1 MTVSTE
7 PMPSLSLPSPAKIN
21 LFLHITGQRDNGY
34 HDLQTIFQL
43 LDFGD
48 NLTFYPNESG
58 KIHLNGNIDGVDEK
72 NNLIVRAAKLLQ
84 SSTGCSKGCTIE
96 LDKKLPLGA
105 GLGGGSSNA
114 ATSLVALNA
123 LWECGLA
130 TDVLAELGKKLGADV
145 PVFIYG
151 QSAFA
156 EGIGEILTP
165 MELPK
170 KWFLVVTPDCQV
182 STEEIFS
189 HPQLTRN
196 SSPIKIRALSEGQ
209 YRNDC
214 QKVVVSLY
222 PAVEKALKWAENFAA
237 PLMTGTGASVFC
249 SFDNQAEAN
258 RALAELP
265 EKWSGFV
272 AKSMNSS
279 SLHLKL
285 SEFFTGA
292 WPSG

>member
-1 MTVSTE
+1 MTVSTK

-34 HDLQTIFQL
+34 HDLQTIYQL

-48 NLTFYPNESG
+48 NLIFHPNESG

-84 SSTGCSKGCTIE
+84 SSTGSSKGCTIE
-96 LDKKLPLGA
+96 LEKKLPLGA

-114 ATSLVALNA
+114 ATSLVALNS
-123 LWECGLA
+123 LWECGLE
-130 TDVLAELGKKLGADV
+130 TDILAELGEKLGADV

-165 MELPK
+165 MLLPK

-182 STEEIFS
+182 STKEIFS

-196 SSPIKIRALSEGQ
+196 SSPIKIRDLSVGQ
-209 YRNDC
+209 CKNDC
-214 QKVVVSLY
+214 QTIVASLY
-222 PAVEKALKWAENFAA
+222 PAVEKALKWAENFAV

-258 RALAELP
+258 RALAEVP

-272 AKSMNSS
+272 AESMNKS

-292 WPSG
+292 SPSG

>member
-114 ATSLVALNA
+114 AVSYTHLTLPTSELV
-123 LWECGLA
+123 
-130 TDVLAELGKKLGADV
+130 
-145 PVFIYG
+145 
-151 QSAFA
+151 
-156 EGIGEILTP
+156 
-165 MELPK
+165 
-170 KWFLVVTPDCQV
+170 
-182 STEEIFS
+182 
-189 HPQLTRN
+189 
-196 SSPIKIRALSEGQ
+196 
-209 YRNDC
+209 
-214 QKVVVSLY
+214 
-222 PAVEKALKWAENFAA
+222 
-237 PLMTGTGASVFC
+237 
-249 SFDNQAEAN
+249 
-258 RALAELP
+258 
-265 EKWSGFV
+265 
-272 AKSMNSS
+272 
-279 SLHLKL
+279 
-285 SEFFTGA
+285 
-292 WPSG
+292 